1 MNKSNYATY
10 PSLRDRV
17 VLVSGGAEGIGA
29 SIVEAFARQGSR
41 VCFLDVSDTP
51 GRELEARL
59 NREGE
64 TNSGGNVSYYH
75 CDLTDLSELAA
86 TAERVLQEY
95 SKVDVL
101 INNAARDI
109 RKTTADVTPE
119 FWDAQIAVNLRH
131 FFFMTQHI
139 VPAMKEAR
147 KGVIIN
153 VGSITWAIPA
163 TGLPCYTTCKAGV
176 MGLTRTHAHEFGRF
190 GIRVNSI
197 MPGGIA
203 TPRQEREIYTP
214 EYEEWIMNHQ
224 ALKIVLRP
232 EDVARLALFLAADD
246 SAGITNQSYTVD
258 AGWGG

>member
-1 MNKSNYATY
+1 MSRSNYATY
-10 PSLRDRV
+10 PSLRDRI

-41 VCFLDVSDTP
+41 VCFLDVSDEP
-51 GRELEARL
+51 GRALEARL
-59 NREGE
+59 NRESE
-64 TNSGGNVSYYH
+64 TNGSGRVFYYH
-75 CDLTDLSELAA
+75 CDLTNLTELAA
-86 TAERVLQEY
+86 SAEKILREH
-95 SKVDVL
+95 SKVDIL
-101 INNAARDI
+101 INNAARDT
-109 RKTTADVTPE
+109 RKATADVTPE

-131 FFFMTQHI
+131 YFFMTQHI
-139 VPAMKEAR
+139 VPAMKKAG
-147 KGVIIN
+147 KGAIIN

-163 TGLPCYTTCKAGV
+163 TGLPCYTTCKAGI
-176 MGLTRTHAHEFGRF
+176 MGLTRTHALEFGNF

-214 EYEEWIMNHQ
+214 EYKEWIMNHQ

-246 SAGITNQSYTVD
+246 SDGITNQSYNVD
-258 AGWGG
+258 AGWA